1 MSLHP
6 FSQPRTDLTRCCD
19 LSLFSSEIGLFS
31 WEQEKNILQEKQQQ
45 ATCSLGPV
53 SPSFCVKEEGTEQ
66 KRKRLVTLPK
76 KQIWLP
82 RACSA
87 P

>member
-45 ATCSLGPV
+45 ATCSLGPLFPQV
-53 SPSFCVKEEGTEQ
+53 FV
-66 KRKRLVTLPK
+66 
-76 KQIWLP
+76 
-82 RACSA
+82 
-87 P
+87 